1 MEKEISEKIREIIGE
16 MQCPK
21 DFKCAKLGFEE
32 LCNAKDIG
40 LKSHLKC
47 LESDSR
53 DCRFSEY
60 FFTEYFGAE
69 YFCNCPLRVY
79 IAKKLG
85 K

>member
-1 MEKEISEKIREIIGE
+1 MREDYKRQIEEILGR

-32 LCNAKDIG
+32 LCEAKDVG
-40 LKSHLKC
+40 LKVHLKC
-47 LESDSR
+47 LESNPR

-79 IAKKLG
+79 IAKKLE